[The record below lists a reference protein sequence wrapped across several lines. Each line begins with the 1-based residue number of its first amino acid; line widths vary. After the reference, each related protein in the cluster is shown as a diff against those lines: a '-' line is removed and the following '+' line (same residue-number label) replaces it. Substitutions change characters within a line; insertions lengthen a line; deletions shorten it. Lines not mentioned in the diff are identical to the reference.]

1 MEEEISLRELIEVL
15 LKGRKLIGIITA
27 VAVILSVVVS
37 FMMSPVYEAR
47 ATLLAN
53 PIGSKQNKEI
63 TNSNDVLDTI
73 SQYPEMTI
81 ETYKEQFLNS
91 EVVQAT
97 IIDLDLKDSEGN
109 PMKIRSLRDK
119 VTLEVVDKTNLI
131 RVFVKDEDPEVAA
144 KIANSLSENFI
155 KFITRMTKRKGEQAV
170 QAINEQLEATKKML
184 DEEAQKK
191 RDYLK
196 NAKDIEELN
205 QEIVALRD
213 QLTVYKQNLIDTD
226 KQIHSDLKSLEALEN
241 SGIKSTNINIGAI
254 KAKIQLNEV
263 QGITNTNNTNNSSD
277 SEQDG
282 QVNTSRPSNTQNNTG
297 SNMTIG
303 QEIEFDVSNSSVLE
317 GAMLAAH
324 RTQMET
330 RLIQNISEKEVLE
343 QKIEEIQ
350 NRLTEL
356 RATLATEEYKYNEVM
371 RNYELAEQSFQA
383 YQAKKN
389 EAEQNVAADIGKASI
404 IISTSAVVP
413 DVPSS
418 PNKILNIAI
427 GFVLG
432 LMIGVFVVFFK
443 SYWENTESK

>member
-15 LKGRKLIGIITA
+15 LKGKKLIGIITA
-27 VAVILSVVVS
+27 AAVLLSAVVS
-37 FMMSPVYEAR
+37 FIIPPVYEAR

-53 PIGSKQNKEI
+53 PIGSQQSKEI

-97 IIDLDLKDSEGN
+97 IIALDLKDSEGKT
-109 PMKIRSLRDK
+109 MKIRSLRDK
-119 VTLEVVDKTNLI
+119 VALEVVEDTNLI
-131 RVFVKDEDPEVAA
+131 RVTVKDKDPELAA

-155 KFITRMTKRKGEQAV
+155 QFITRMTKRKGEQAV
-170 QAINEQLEATKKML
+170 QAINEQLEATKKAL
-184 DEEAQKK
+184 DEEAKKK

-196 NAKDIEELN
+196 SAKDIEELN
-205 QEIVALRD
+205 QEIATLRD
-213 QLTVYKQNLIDTD
+213 QLTLYKQKLIDTD
-226 KQIHSDLKSLEALEN
+226 KQIQSDIKSLEALEK

-263 QGITNTNNTNNSSD
+263 QGITN
-277 SEQDG
+277 
-282 QVNTSRPSNTQNNTG
+282 
-297 SNMTIG
+297 G
-303 QEIEFDVSNSSVLE
+303 QEIEFDISNSSALE
-317 GAMLAAH
+317 SAMLSAH

-356 RATLATEEYKYNEVM
+356 RATLATEEYKYNEIM
-371 RNYELAEQSFQA
+371 RNYELAEQSFEA
-383 YQAKKN
+383 YQTRKN

-404 IISTSAVVP
+404 IISTSAVIP
-413 DVPSS
+413 EMPSS

-443 SYWENTESK
+443 SYWESTETK

>member
-15 LKGRKLIGIITA
+15 LKGKKLIGIITA
-27 VAVILSVVVS
+27 AAVLLSAVVS
-37 FMMSPVYEAR
+37 FIIPPVYEAR

-53 PIGSKQNKEI
+53 PIGSQQSKEI

-109 PMKIRSLRDK
+109 PMKIRSLRRK

-131 RVFVKDEDPEVAA
+131 RVSIKDEDPELAA

-155 KFITRMTKRKGEQAV
+155 NFITRMTKRKGEQAV

-205 QEIVALRD
+205 QEIIALRG

-226 KQIHSDLKSLEALEN
+226 KQIYSDLKSLEALEN

-263 QGITNTNNTNNSSD
+263 QGITN
-277 SEQDG
+277 
-282 QVNTSRPSNTQNNTG
+282 
-297 SNMTIG
+297 G
-303 QEIEFDVSNSSVLE
+303 QEIEFDISNSSALE
-317 GAMLAAH
+317 SAMLSAH

-371 RNYELAEQSFQA
+371 RNYELAEQSFEA
-383 YQAKKN
+383 YQTRKN

-404 IISTSAVVP
+404 IISTSAVIP
-413 DVPSS
+413 EMPSS

>member
-15 LKGRKLIGIITA
+15 LKGKKLIGIITA
-27 VAVILSVVVS
+27 AAVLLSAVVS
-37 FMMSPVYEAR
+37 FIIPPVYEAR

-53 PIGSKQNKEI
+53 PIGSQQSKEI

-109 PMKIRSLRDK
+109 PMKIRSLRRK

-131 RVFVKDEDPEVAA
+131 RVSVKDEDPELAA

-155 KFITRMTKRKGEQAV
+155 NFITRMTKRKGEQAV
-170 QAINEQLEATKKML
+170 QAINEQLEATKKAL
-184 DEEAQKK
+184 DEEAKKK

-196 NAKDIEELN
+196 SAKDIEELN
-205 QEIVALRD
+205 QEIATLRD
-213 QLTVYKQNLIDTD
+213 QLTLYKQKLIDTD
-226 KQIHSDLKSLEALEN
+226 KQIQSDIKSLEALEK

-263 QGITNTNNTNNSSD
+263 QGITN
-277 SEQDG
+277 
-282 QVNTSRPSNTQNNTG
+282 
-297 SNMTIG
+297 G
-303 QEIEFDVSNSSVLE
+303 QEIEFDISNSSALE
-317 GAMLAAH
+317 SAMLSAH

-356 RATLATEEYKYNEVM
+356 RATLATEEYKYNEIM
-371 RNYELAEQSFQA
+371 RNYELAEQSFEA
-383 YQAKKN
+383 YQTRKN

-404 IISTSAVVP
+404 IVSTPAAVP
-413 DVPSS
+413 EAPTA
-418 PNKILNIAI
+418 PNKMLNIAI

>member
-15 LKGRKLIGIITA
+15 LKGKKLIGIITA
-27 VAVILSVVVS
+27 AAVLLSAVVS
-37 FMMSPVYEAR
+37 FIIPPVYEAR

-53 PIGSKQNKEI
+53 PIGSQQSKEI

-109 PMKIRSLRDK
+109 PMKIRSLRRK

-131 RVFVKDEDPEVAA
+131 RVSVKDEDPELAA

-155 KFITRMTKRKGEQAV
+155 NFITRMTKRKGEQAV

-184 DEEAQKK
+184 DEEAKKK

-196 NAKDIEELN
+196 SAKDIEELN
-205 QEIVALRD
+205 QEIATLRD
-213 QLTVYKQNLIDTD
+213 QLTLYKQNLIDTD
-226 KQIHSDLKSLEALEN
+226 KQIYSDLKSLEALEN

-263 QGITNTNNTNNSSD
+263 
-277 SEQDG
+277 
-282 QVNTSRPSNTQNNTG
+282 PG

-317 GAMLAAH
+317 GAMLSAH

-383 YQAKKN
+383 YQTRKN

-404 IISTSAVVP
+404 IISTSAVIP
-413 DVPSS
+413 EMPSS

>member
-15 LKGRKLIGIITA
+15 LKGKKLIGIITA
-27 VAVILSVVVS
+27 AAVLLSAVVS
-37 FMMSPVYEAR
+37 FIIPPVYEAR

-53 PIGSKQNKEI
+53 PIGSQQSKEI

-109 PMKIRSLRDK
+109 PMKIRSLRSK

-131 RVFVKDEDPEVAA
+131 RVSVKDEDPELAA

-155 KFITRMTKRKGEQAV
+155 NFITRMTKRKGEQAV
-170 QAINEQLEATKKML
+170 QAINEQLEATKKAL
-184 DEEAQKK
+184 DEEAKKK

-196 NAKDIEELN
+196 SAKDIEELN
-205 QEIVALRD
+205 QEIIALRD

-226 KQIHSDLKSLEALEN
+226 KQIYSDLKSLEALEN

-263 QGITNTNNTNNSSD
+263 QGITNTNTTND
-277 SEQDG
+277 TEEG
-282 QVNTSRPSNTQNNTG
+282 EKVNIPQPSNTQNNTG

-303 QEIEFDVSNSSVLE
+303 QEIEFDISNSSALE
-317 GAMLAAH
+317 SAMLSAH

-383 YQAKKN
+383 YQTRKN

-404 IISTSAVVP
+404 IVSTPAAVP
-413 DVPSS
+413 EMPSS
-418 PNKILNIAI
+418 PNKMLNVAI

-443 SYWENTESK
+443 SYWESTETK